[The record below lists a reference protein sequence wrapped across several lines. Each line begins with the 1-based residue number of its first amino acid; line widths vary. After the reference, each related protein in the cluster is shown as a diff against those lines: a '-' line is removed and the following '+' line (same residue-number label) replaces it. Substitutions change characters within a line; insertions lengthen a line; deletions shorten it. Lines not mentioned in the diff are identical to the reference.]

1 MDLVMLNTYNA
12 KETTTLFSNPWWE
25 YRKDIYEYPVGIERE
40 YHYVHSRGSSFI
52 IPQIDKN
59 TFYLIRQYRYLNK
72 RLSIEFPGGGIKTGQ
87 TSIET
92 AVAELKEECGVK
104 AEKFILLGEF
114 NPFNGVTNEI
124 SSVYV
129 AEELSECKAE
139 PDDTEEFE
147 ILRLTYNEIN
157 EKIKTGEI
165 WDGMTLAA
173 WSLFL
178 TKNYF

>member
-1 MDLVMLNTYNA
+1 
-12 KETTTLFSNPWWE
+12 
-25 YRKDIYEYPVGIERE
+25 
-40 YHYVHSRGSSFI
+40 
-52 IPQIDKN
+52 
-59 TFYLIRQYRYLNK
+59 YRYLNK